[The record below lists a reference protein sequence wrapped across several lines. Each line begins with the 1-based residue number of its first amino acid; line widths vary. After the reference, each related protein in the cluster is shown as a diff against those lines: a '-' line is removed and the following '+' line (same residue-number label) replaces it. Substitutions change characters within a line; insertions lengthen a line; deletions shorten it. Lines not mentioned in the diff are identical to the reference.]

1 MSSSKKV
8 IVSRNL
14 GAQSVVTQKTCKY
27 SERNNTY
34 NINSNLYIKL

>member
-1 MSSSKKV
+1 MAI

-27 SERNNTY
+27 SERNNTL
-34 NINSNLYIKL
+34 NINTNVYIKL